1 MSVRLPMFP
10 LGTVLVPHGI
20 LPLHVFEP
28 RYRVLM
34 FDCMRGEP
42 EFGVVLIERGSE
54 VGGDDQRF
62 GVATVARIAQASE
75 LADGRWVVLALGTRR
90 VDVRE
95 WLPDDPYP
103 LALVDERAEHPWPTS
118 GLDPATGS
126 DPASG
131 QDPASDPDPGSDQ
144 DAADRLA
151 ETFDGAERAV
161 RRILALAAELGDEV
175 APANVE
181 LSEDRAVAA
190 WQLLAVAPIGSLDK
204 QRLLGIDDHAER
216 LRALQELAEEQAV
229 LLAYRLKQ
237 E

>member
-118 GLDPATGS
+118 GS
-126 DPASG
+126 
-131 QDPASDPDPGSDQ
+131 DPASDPDPASDQ

-175 APANVE
+175 APASVE
-181 LSEDRAVAA
+181 LSEGRAVAA

>member
-103 LALVDERAEHPWPTS
+103 LALVDERAEHPWPKS
-118 GLDPATGS
+118 GS
-126 DPASG
+126 
-131 QDPASDPDPGSDQ
+131 DPASDPDPASDQ